1 MLVVSFGRLGD
12 VVGRVRIY
20 NLGFVVF
27 SVFSVLLA
35 VTWLHGRAGALWL
48 IVMRVL
54 QGVGGAM
61 LMASSIGALTLRGKS
76 RNGRKAARLSLRRG
90 A

>member
-12 VVGRVRIY
+12 VVGWVRIY

-61 LMASSIGALTLRGKS
+61 LMASSPAILTGAFPPGQRGP
-76 RNGRKAARLSLRRG
+76 RWA
-90 A
+90 